1 MAAGVCAG
9 RGLSAVLFDKNP
21 RPGRKLR
28 ITGKGR
34 CNVTNQCAPQDVIAA
49 CHGGKFLYSALTA
62 FPPQAVME
70 FFEGLGVPLKVE
82 RGNRVF
88 PQSDRAHDIADA
100 LARFASGAEYIPRAV
115 TEILTEEGRAVGV
128 AAGGKV
134 YKAPR
139 VLIACG
145 GASYPATGS
154 DGSGFRLAEGAG
166 HTVTDTGPSLVPLT
180 VGGDTCGRLMGLS
193 LRNVGMKVTERGG
206 KKPVYTDFGELL
218 FTHFG
223 LSGPIILSAS
233 ARLRPSPKHPMEP
246 GRYTVHLDL
255 KPALDEGKLDAR
267 LVRDL
272 EENRNRV
279 FANSLDRLLPKKL
292 IPVVVE
298 RSGIPPDLRCNA
310 VTKEQRRGLL
320 GVLKDFTLTVEGFR
334 PLSEAIVTAGGVSLR
349 EVDPGSMESKLVKGL
364 YFAGEVLDLDG
375 PTGGYNLQIAFSTG
389 RLAGE
394 SMAGSGQL
402 DGPDGSGQKLAQRRR
417 VRADCGVQG
426 GFPPWQGFGGGAPEV
441 WP

>member
-1 MAAGVCAG
+1 MAAGVCVSQ
-9 RGLSAVLFDKNP
+9 GLSVTVFDKNP

-34 CNVTNQCAPQDVIAA
+34 CNVTNHCSPQDVIAA
-49 CHGGKFLYSALTA
+49 AHGGKFLYSALTA

-70 FFEGLGVPLKVE
+70 FFEGLGVPLKTE
-82 RGNRVF
+82 RGSRVF
-88 PQSDRAHDIADA
+88 PQSDSAHDIADA
-100 LARFASGAEYIPRAV
+100 LARFAGGAEYIPKAV
-115 TEILTEEGRAVGV
+115 TEILIEDGRAVGV
-128 AAGGKV
+128 IAGGKRRE
-134 YKAPR
+134 ASR

-154 DGSGFRLAEGAG
+154 DGSGFRLAERAG
-166 HTVTDTGPSLVPLT
+166 HSLTEIGPSLVPL
-180 VGGDTCGRLMGLS
+180 VMEGDDCGRLMGLS
-193 LRNVGMKVTERGG
+193 LRNVGLRVTEQGV

-233 ARLRPSPKHPMEP
+233 AYLRPAPKHPMAP

-267 LVRDL
+267 LLRDL
-272 EENRNRV
+272 EENKNRV
-279 FANSLDRLLPKKL
+279 FANALDRLLPKKL

-298 RSGIPPDLRCNA
+298 RSGIPPDTRCNA
-310 VTKEQRRGLL
+310 VTREQRRGLL
-320 GVLKDFTLTVEGFR
+320 RVLKDFSLKVEGFR
-334 PLSEAIVTAGGVSLR
+334 PLAEAIVTAGGVSLR
-349 EVDPGSMESKLVKGL
+349 EVEPGTMESKLVRGL
-364 YFAGEVLDLDG
+364 YFAGEVLDVDA

-394 SMAGSGQL
+394 SMA
-402 DGPDGSGQKLAQRRR
+402 K
-417 VRADCGVQG
+417 V
-426 GFPPWQGFGGGAPEV
+426 
-441 WP
+441 